1 MAALKVTKFLEVC
14 DASKK
19 GWIMRGHAGLILLCA
34 AFLLTSCATI
44 TDGTT
49 QEITVVTNPADARCV
64 FEREGQPIGSIER
77 TPGTLL
83 VRRLN
88 ETIKIIC
95 SKEGFEDAHFINE
108 SGYSSMIAAN
118 VATDVILTLGLS
130 SIIDSASGAD
140 NEYLGTVNITL
151 VPLGAGQPAARNN
164 AAASVSA
171 ETGYE

>member
-1 MAALKVTKFLEVC
+1 
-14 DASKK
+14 
-19 GWIMRGHAGLILLCA
+19 MRGHAGLVLPCT

-44 TDGTT
+44 NGGTT
-49 QEITVVTNPADARCV
+49 QEITVVSNPADARCV

-88 ETIKIIC
+88 EDIEIIC
-95 SKEGFEDAHFINE
+95 SKEGFEDAHFLNE

-118 VATDVILTLGLS
+118 VATDLILTLGVS
-130 SIIDSASGAD
+130 SIVDSASGAD

-151 VPLGAGQPAARNN
+151 VPLGAGQTAAPGN
-164 AAASVSA
+164 AEASISG
-171 ETGYE
+171 ETE